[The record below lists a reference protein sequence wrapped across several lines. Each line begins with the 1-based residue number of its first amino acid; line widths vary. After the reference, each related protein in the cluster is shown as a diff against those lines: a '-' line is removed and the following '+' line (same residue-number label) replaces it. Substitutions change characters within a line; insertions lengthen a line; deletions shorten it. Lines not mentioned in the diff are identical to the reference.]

1 MTAKL
6 VSKLLAVAPS
16 NIIVPV
22 TPLTLIEL
30 AAPAVDPL
38 AYKSSAIKSFTPA
51 KFNVV
56 APKETLVLPI
66 VKEEFARLLLAIDD
80 AVVNIVPVSF
90 GNVRVL
96 SPPVASAAVSIV
108 SFASSV
114 DPSKDMLPLANNIEL
129 EPLPATNVVDV
140 KEVNPEIVDAVAPSA
155 TLVAP
160 IVKDELAN
168 CPLGI
173 ALVPNSPVPEL

>member
-108 SFASSV
+108 S
-114 DPSKDMLPLANNIEL
+114 LHHL
-129 EPLPATNVVDV
+129 
-140 KEVNPEIVDAVAPSA
+140 
-155 TLVAP
+155 
-160 IVKDELAN
+160 
-168 CPLGI
+168 
-173 ALVPNSPVPEL
+173 